1 MAVKAVDAIGRRH
14 HDIEVMRDQKHAAA
28 GARPLT
34 CNDLI
39 DFNGPGCID
48 ILRGLVEYK
57 QRGIEQQRAREHY
70 ALQFTTGKS
79 KRRRVEK
86 LFYAEFIKDGV
97 QAVFWRRRRQR

>member
-39 DFNGPGCID
+39 DFNGAGCVD
-48 ILRGLVEYK
+48 ILCGLVEHK
-57 QRGIEQQRAREHY
+57 QRGIEQQRAREHH
-70 ALQFTTGKS
+70 ALQFTTG
-79 KRRRVEK
+79 
-86 LFYAEFIKDGV
+86 
-97 QAVFWRRRRQR
+97 